1 MLGGIL
7 ALAGEGQTIAE
18 GTILLLIY
26 SAGLALPFLAVGVG
40 FGRLGRVTLAA
51 RPLPGHGIVGGAFLV
66 ALGLLLFFDRFWWLN
81 VAVNRLFE
89 FFGIGV

>member
-1 MLGGIL
+1 MGASRWLRDRY
-7 ALAGEGQTIAE
+7 Q
-18 GTILLLIY
+18 
-26 SAGLALPFLAVGVG
+26 VM
-40 FGRLGRVTLAA
+40 RV
-51 RPLPGHGIVGGAFLV
+51 VGGAFLV